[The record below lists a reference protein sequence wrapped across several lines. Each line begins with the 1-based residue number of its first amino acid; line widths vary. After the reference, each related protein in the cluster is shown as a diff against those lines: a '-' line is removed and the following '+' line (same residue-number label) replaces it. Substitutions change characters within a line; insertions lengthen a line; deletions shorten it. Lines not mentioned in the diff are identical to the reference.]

1 MVVEIWKTAKLGIYF
16 RLLTRINEPKRE
28 RVIGGWRKL
37 LNEEHFKIFGI
48 NKW

>member
-1 MVVEIWKTAKLGIYF
+1 VFEL
-16 RLLTRINEPKRE
+16 RLLRRVTGTKRE

-37 LNEEHFKIFGI
+37 LHEEHFKIIGM